1 MLGVPF
7 GVLGGAWVAL
17 MEPLGG
23 YENIEKPLV
32 FVVFCAFGG
41 SWGSAGGPWGCLRGS
56 MEVLG
61 ASLVGP

>member
-23 YENIEKPLV
+23 YENIENPLV
-32 FVVFCAFGG
+32 FVVF
-41 SWGSAGGPWGCLRGS
+41 
-56 MEVLG
+56 
-61 ASLVGP
+61 